1 MRIKDITENSPD
13 TPKGSISN
21 DLNQSK
27 SWLCHCLN
35 QLNLSQFDY
44 IYVLGC
50 WYGSINFFLI
60 KNNINF
66 DHIINVDIDP
76 KKVKFVNQLITKN
89 NWSDR
94 IHAICQDVNNLKYQ
108 GNKILVINTSTNDI
122 DGTDWLTNIPKNSV
136 VALQGRD
143 NQIDSNGIETIEKF
157 DQSYPLQKTLAL
169 KTKQL
174 LSVDDEPYHRFLK
187 IGII

>member
-1 MRIKDITENSPD
+1 MRIKDIIENSPD
-13 TPKGSISN
+13 TPNGSISS

-27 SWLCHCLN
+27 FWLCRYLQH
-35 QLNLSQFDY
+35 LNLTKFDY

-60 KNNINF
+60 KNNIKF
-66 DHIINVDIDP
+66 DHIINID
-76 KKVKFVNQLITKN
+76 KDRDKIKFVKNLIKQH
-89 NWSDR
+89 NWADR
-94 IHAICQDVNNLKYQ
+94 IHAICQDVNNLTYQ

-122 DGTDWLTNIPKNSV
+122 EGTDWLTNIPKNSV

-143 NQIDSNGIETIEKF
+143 NQIESNGIETIEKF